1 MPTVSEIPT
10 QHGPTDASGHL
21 PTPRLLE
28 VLTNKRLSPTAKV
41 LYSLLDELGQGQP
54 VVLNQSEMG
63 QMLDTSRKTITIRL
77 GELRELGLIAVTVHQ
92 TRENRH
98 ALGYATRTPVGDGPL
113 YLVPFLSNF

>member
-54 VVLNQSEMG
+54 VVLNQNAFMPG
-63 QMLDTSRKTITIRL
+63 RKPMLKTI
-77 GELRELGLIAVTVHQ
+77 E
-92 TRENRH
+92 
-98 ALGYATRTPVGDGPL
+98 P
-113 YLVPFLSNF
+113 